1 VSIHPPD
8 SHLLE
13 TEVAYWKTRA
23 EQLQSAL
30 DTRIVIEQ
38 AKGVFAERLGCEP
51 AAAFSILRRMARSER
66 LKLHELAA
74 KVVASA
80 AAGSAARATNGSHGG
95 LTAVGSS
102 PPDGPSAA

>member
-1 VSIHPPD
+1 VSIHRLD
-8 SHLLE
+8 AHVLE

-51 AAAFSILRRMARSER
+51 EAAFSILRRMARSER
-66 LKLHELAA
+66 LNLHELAT

-80 AAGSAARATNGSHGG
+80 AAGCSAPGTNGSRTS
-95 LTAVGSS
+95 LTAVANL

>member
-1 VSIHPPD
+1 VSIHPLD

-66 LKLHELAA
+66 LKLHELATE
-74 KVVASA
+74 VVASA
-80 AAGSAARATNGSHGG
+80 AGNRHQGTNGSRGG
-95 LTAVGSS
+95 LTAVGTL
-102 PPDGPSAA
+102 PPDGPKAA

>member
-1 VSIHPPD
+1 MSIHRLD
-8 SHLLE
+8 DHLLE

-51 AAAFSILRRMARSER
+51 DTAFSILRRTARSKR
-66 LKLHELAA
+66 LKLHELATQ
-74 KVVASA
+74 VVASA
-80 AAGSAARATNGSHGG
+80 AARSPAQGTNGSRGG
-95 LTAVGSS
+95 LTAVANL